1 MTKVVHSYRV
11 SMHIITRDV
20 LVRRVPLQGDRPPAG
35 LPRFLWTF
43 CSPGAKYAE
52 RSMGCRGERNGVEN
66 RLKYLF

>member
-20 LVRRVPLQGDRPPAG
+20 LFRRVPLQGDRPPAG

-43 CSPGAKYAE
+43 VLQALNMLE